1 MNLGICPMASSS
13 SGNCFLVRSNRTYIL
28 LDAGISSAA
37 VKKNLEMMDV
47 QFWEMNAVVL
57 THEHIDHVRSV
68 SAYCHRSTRQHFFA
82 TEGTFA
88 ALEEK
93 GKGIPKERVEIISPG
108 SAFSIGDIE
117 VTSFSLSHDA
127 REPVGYSFHR
137 NGKKISVVT
146 DTGKVT
152 GAIEE
157 AIRDSDIL
165 IIEANHEEN
174 ILLYGRYPYNIKHR
188 ILSEKGHLSNVAAG
202 ECIGRFL
209 RNMTSPK
216 IPYVMLAHLSQENNT
231 PQQAMLT
238 VSNVLEEEG
247 FYVGRHLKLS
257 VVQPKEMGD
266 LVTI

>member
-1 MNLGICPMASSS
+1 MCIRD
-13 SGNCFLVRSNRTYIL
+13 RSNRTYIL

-47 QFWEMNAVVL
+47 QFWEMNGVVL

-188 ILSEKGHLSNVAAG
+188 ILSDKGHLSNVAAG

-216 IPYVMLAHLSQENNT
+216 IPYVLS
-231 PQQAMLT
+231 LI
-238 VSNVLEEEG
+238 
-247 FYVGRHLKLS
+247 H
-257 VVQPKEMGD
+257 
-266 LVTI
+266 I